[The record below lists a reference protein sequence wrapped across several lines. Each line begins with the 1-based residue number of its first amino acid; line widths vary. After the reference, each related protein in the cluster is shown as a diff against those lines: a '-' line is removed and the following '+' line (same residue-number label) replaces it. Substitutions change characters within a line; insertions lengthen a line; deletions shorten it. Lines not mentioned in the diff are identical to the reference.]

1 MARGSHF
8 AQPVPEDVAVAEELA
23 RRFGQPQW
31 RFTNS
36 GTESTLDAVR
46 LARGFTGR
54 ERLVKIE
61 ASYHGHHDS
70 LLVSVEPARDL
81 MGPVEQPNSV
91 PYCEGIPGASVD
103 LVTVV
108 PFNDLDALERAFAAH
123 DDIAAVVVEPV
134 MMNIGIVL
142 PDDGYLAGV
151 RDVAHRHGAL
161 LIFDEV
167 KTGVTIAPGGAS
179 ERFGV
184 TPDLVCLAKAIGGG
198 LPCGAI
204 GGREDVMATIT
215 DGRVAQMGTFNGNPL
230 TTAASRATL
239 LEVLTP
245 AAYAHFDALAEEL
258 QGGLDAVI
266 AEHDLPFHAL
276 TLAARGCVTYRKEK
290 VRNYRDYLDIDK
302 AVPYLSWLY
311 QSNRGVLMA
320 PGAEENWTLSVQ
332 HSEEDVRRY
341 VDNFAVFARDLV
353 AAPDQA
359 PDAAHIVL
367 MGMMGAGKTTVG
379 RALAARLGVAYADND
394 AALARAHR
402 RGRRVVSR
410 STTAS
415 TRCTASST
423 TSSLDALPAD
433 DGAVVG
439 APGSIALDPDGAR
452 PCSRASA
459 SCGCARLADTLA
471 ARIPHDP
478 VRPLLGSDP
487 EPRSRR

>member
-1 MARGSHF
+1 MATDVKIAGIDPRRLAELTAHEEREFIARRQRSRELWQQASKAMPRGVPSSFQDTPPQPVFIDRGRGSHVWDVDGNEYVDFHNGFGVMVVGHAHPAVVAAVTDRMARGSHF
-8 AQPVPEDVAVAEELA
+8 AQPVAEDVAVAEELS
-23 RRFGQPQW
+23 RRFAQPKW

-81 MGPVEQPNSV
+81 MGSVEQPNSV
-91 PYCEGIPGASVD
+91 PYCEGIPRANVD

-108 PFNDLDALERAFAAH
+108 PFNDLDALERAFSAH

-151 RDVAHRHGAL
+151 RDIAHRHNAL

-245 AAYAHFDALAEEL
+245 AAYSHFDALAEDL
-258 QGGLDAVI
+258 QGGLEAVI
-266 AEHDLPFHAL
+266 ADHQLPFHVL
-276 TLAARGCVTYRKEK
+276 TLAARGCVTYRKDR

-332 HSEEDVRRY
+332 HSEQDVRRY
-341 VDNFAVFARDLV
+341 VDNFTAFARDL
-353 AAPDQA
+353 
-359 PDAAHIVL
+359 
-367 MGMMGAGKTTVG
+367 
-379 RALAARLGVAYADND
+379 
-394 AALARAHR
+394 
-402 RGRRVVSR
+402 
-410 STTAS
+410 TAS
-415 TRCTASST
+415 
-423 TSSLDALPAD
+423 
-433 DGAVVG
+433 
-439 APGSIALDPDGAR
+439 
-452 PCSRASA
+452 
-459 SCGCARLADTLA
+459 
-471 ARIPHDP
+471 
-478 VRPLLGSDP
+478 
-487 EPRSRR
+487 